1 MQGSGSC
8 KVNFTCMANPWEEI
22 LTIGGTG
29 MKREFFGV
37 VIVAL
42 CLAVF
47 VSGCTTA
54 TISKKPSVEILFHQ
68 NPAISGVEY
77 QDCLRIRITNPPQ
90 GEYLTVYVKFILMD
104 SEGRIIY
111 ETTITEVPI
120 VLSPGDVKERSYTC
134 RFGGVGQRTLIVQLV
149 TSGPDGVPGNP
160 DDVVLAEER
169 VDFEVR

>member
-1 MQGSGSC
+1 
-8 KVNFTCMANPWEEI
+8 MANPWEEI

-29 MKREFFGV
+29 VKRKFFGV
-37 VIVAL
+37 AIVVL

-68 NPAISGVEY
+68 NPATSGVEY

-111 ETTITEVPI
+111 ETTITDVPI
-120 VLSPGDVKERSYTC
+120 VLSPGDAKERSYTC
-134 RFGGVGQRTLIVQLV
+134 RFGGVGQRTLAVLLV
-149 TSGPDGVPGNP
+149 TPGPDGVPGTP
-160 DDVVLAEER
+160 DDVTLSEDQT
-169 VDFEVR
+169 DFEVR